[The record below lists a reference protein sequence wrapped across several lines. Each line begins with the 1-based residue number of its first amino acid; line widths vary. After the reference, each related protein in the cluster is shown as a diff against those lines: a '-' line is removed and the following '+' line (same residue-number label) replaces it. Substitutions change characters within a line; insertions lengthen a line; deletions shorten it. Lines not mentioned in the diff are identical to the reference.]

1 VWTIIF
7 PAGIISARFFH
18 HVDPVWWHL
27 HRAFQGFGF
36 IVFAIA
42 LGLGLQS
49 KSRQSGA
56 KGAHTAIAIALLVA
70 VVLQVGFCFDL
81 LIGRDNARSLGSV
94 SNCQFETRVK
104 SYAAIRLIFRGLRTL
119 LKSLLVFRH
128 LKQVSRQVK

>member
-7 PAGIISARFFH
+7 PAGIISARFFR

-27 HRAFQGFGF
+27 HRALQGLGF

-42 LGLGLQS
+42 LGLGLKS

-70 VVLQVGFCFDL
+70 IVVQVGCCFNL
-81 LIGRDNARSLGSV
+81 LSGRDHARPRSSI
-94 SNCQFETRVK
+94 SHFF
-104 SYAAIRLIFRGLRTL
+104 IRGPCELYVGI
-119 LKSLLVFRH
+119 KENI
-128 LKQVSRQVK
+128 